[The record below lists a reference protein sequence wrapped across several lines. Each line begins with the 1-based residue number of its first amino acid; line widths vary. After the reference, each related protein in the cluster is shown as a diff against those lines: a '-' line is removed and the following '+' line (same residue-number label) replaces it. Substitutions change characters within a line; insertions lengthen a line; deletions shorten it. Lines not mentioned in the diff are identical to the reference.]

1 VDAAA
6 AQTYVANADG
16 EIVWSWRPDA
26 GVKFAKMFAGDGDKK
41 SRSPGRALCTRDRGC
56 SAHPVFPAPSV
67 FRRDRCQANLGRS
80 APREREVIFVS
91 GLLFRSSLRG
101 AKRRSNPLFLLRG
114 ASIASLRLHDGR
126 MWRLQLHSRSSRP
139 SQHATRHSEI
149 SLMETKRRGI
159 LDAFARGMTASWE
172 YGIET
177 KLNPAR

>member
-1 VDAAA
+1 LPRRDAPGSCV
-6 AQTYVANADG
+6 THPRKKEGVG
-16 EIVWSWRPDA
+16 KA
-26 GVKFAKMFAGDGDKK
+26 GVFPLNLYARVRILDAQFAHETAGAA
-41 SRSPGRALCTRDRGC
+41 STRSSLRPLSFKRDR
-56 SAHPVFPAPSV
+56 F
-67 FRRDRCQANLGRS
+67 QANLGRS